1 MLPILVKDCIMKLTS
16 DVETGNYPLPLA
28 TSLFSLLYH
37 LASYESGGQ
46 ALIKSG
52 MMQSL
57 LQVLS
62 WTGADLEYII
72 FVTRAVR
79 VIDLITNIDISTFH
93 QNNGINVFIERLE
106 KEISIC
112 RNIIENEFA
121 KEQTPFQDVS
131 LNSLGNFLSH
141 IIKLIYKLIF
151 SMVHL
156 DLPDIIASDKSCD
169 NAASEEYKNLRPR
182 EGGDCAEITNNSIK
196 ETKLALGGGTNSKLH
211 KNMCVTQRAALL
223 KSILNFLKKSIQDHA
238 HFNGTR
244 NIMDSSLPN
253 CLHHI
258 IFNAEYYG
266 PSLFLLATDVITV
279 YVFNEPSLLSSLQ
292 DSGLTKVILQSL
304 LEKEVP
310 ATREVLASL
319 PNVFS
324 ALCLNERG
332 LMEFIS
338 YKPFDKILKVLL
350 SPDYLVAMRR
360 RRSSDHLGDTA
371 TNLGNAMDDLM
382 KHHPYLRTDAVDA
395 IIRLLTELVHLGTDR
410 IYTCWRV
417 CKDNSTCYS
426 YNKLNMGLN
435 TAHSSGSY
443 THENNIRRTN
453 DTDGNDSSEGDV
465 DDDEE
470 IATVCPQQTDENKM
484 NVSFSLTS
492 STTSSGG
499 GAGNGN
505 AAITSKSIERQPI
518 PLIDYILN
526 VMKFIEAILS
536 NSTSKENCRQFV
548 LRGGVMPLMQLL
560 SLPNL
565 PVDAPVSTSALAVAN
580 VTKSI
585 FNLTHETKV
594 LEISLQQLFHI
605 INQLEPLIEQFNFSK
620 GSVLFRELF
629 SCGNINEAF
638 VNAELTPILHRMNA
652 VHGYVIMLINLCRN
666 ASNEMRS
673 ILLKQ
678 WGDREHTGI
687 QLLDNL
693 VKLYISLVWE
703 STILLSMCSEDS
715 FIKSSL
721 PHNWNSIITFSSESM
736 DTKQHHYHHHHHHH
750 HPTLQ
755 SANYQQPHS
764 SKNMKVS
771 TENTSTNEL
780 DSDYYQN
787 LLNNKVILL

>member
-1 MLPILVKDCIMKLTS
+1 
-16 DVETGNYPLPLA
+16 
-28 TSLFSLLYH
+28 
-37 LASYESGGQ
+37 
-46 ALIKSG
+46 
-52 MMQSL
+52 
-57 LQVLS
+57 
-62 WTGADLEYII
+62 
-72 FVTRAVR
+72 
-79 VIDLITNIDISTFH
+79 
-93 QNNGINVFIERLE
+93 
-106 KEISIC
+106 
-112 RNIIENEFA
+112 
-121 KEQTPFQDVS
+121 
-131 LNSLGNFLSH
+131 
-141 IIKLIYKLIF
+141 
-151 SMVHL
+151 MVN
-156 DLPDIIASDKSCD
+156 SDKSCD
-169 NAASEEYKNLRPR
+169 NEASDDYKTSRSK
-182 EGGDCAEITNNSIK
+182 EGGDCVEISSNNTIK
-196 ETKLALGGGTNSKLH
+196 ETKSTFGVINSKPH

-410 IYTCWRV
+410 KYTCWRV

-435 TAHSSGSY
+435 TANSSGSY
-443 THENNIRRTN
+443 IHENNIRRTN
-453 DTDGNDSSEGDV
+453 DNDGNDSSEGDV

-470 IATVCPQQTDENKM
+470 IATVCPPQQTDENKM
-484 NVSFSLTS
+484 NVAFSLTSS
-492 STTSSGG
+492 STTSSGSG
-499 GAGNGN
+499 GAGNGTATTTN
-505 AAITSKSIERQPI
+505 KSIERQPI

-666 ASNEMRS
+666 ASNGMRS

-721 PHNWNSIITFSSESM
+721 SHNWNSIITFSSETM

-750 HPTLQ
+750 HHQTLQ
-755 SANYQQPHS
+755 SSNNQQPHS
-764 SKNMKVS
+764 SKTLKVS
-771 TENTSTNEL
+771 TENTSNNEL
-780 DSDYYQN
+780 DAEYYQN
-787 LLNNKVILL
+787 LLNNKVN